1 MYEWVADRYTIAEA
15 VTNNNGLEAPFP
27 ALTKLDTHSFSTIE
41 QQRPGVEF
49 DLLAVVVNCS
59 AIQYTTDQSKH
70 FREPIVTDQS
80 KKPFLFTIWGDLA
93 DKEGAALLHDLHE
106 YPIILARC
114 IGATEFRGGIFISP
128 SSATLLFYF
137 FLLYIEL
144 IKLHVFHVRSS
155 KTSNKI
161 SVDNLNK
168 SSVCAGYYTENW
180 VKHNERMLL
189 SYTLKSSSSS
199 SSSLNLAPI
208 ENQVLAIS
216 TIPELLSTVQS
227 FPVEARLSLP
237 DRPQSFYLLACSNC
251 ILNALDEEIISL
263 DYPNKPR
270 RGAIARQIMNSGN
283 NEFLRFLSLDEPSSA
298 TDEPSDITDEEPYDA
313 TDEISDATDKQSNRP
328 FICVEYDEHGEEK
341 YFKRDDSNANSPS
354 TEKLVKTFSIDRY
367 PVRMQYDGATDL
379 TAYFVVKS
387 AMEKSFIAFRKI
399 LQEQKLDAYFRD
411 SCIGKYLD
419 LSEDNS
425 ARFQMKMVYE
435 LLKHRFMYENKD
447 KMDEVWINYCDIPAC
462 FGWKEFAIVTG
473 LKCYP
478 PSPSQ
483 VIPILTPKS
492 TPHTQK
498 RQTHIQ

>member
-251 ILNALDEEIISL
+251 S
-263 DYPNKPR
+263 
-270 RGAIARQIMNSGN
+270 Q
-283 NEFLRFLSLDEPSSA
+283 FV
-298 TDEPSDITDEEPYDA
+298 
-313 TDEISDATDKQSNRP
+313 RP
-328 FICVEYDEHGEEK
+328 KTKKKVCCFSCVEYDEHGEEK